1 MDNTIDSLQIE
12 IESNFK
18 SADNGIN
25 KLKNSIKKLVE
36 INENLASMNSNSSI
50 KIRELASSLEK
61 LKRAGDGIGELANQ
75 LKSLSKLNLDNLSK
89 GPERAA
95 KLADAIKKTQEK
107 DTTFDDK
114 EIQIE
119 ARIDTEQVQGKLSG
133 LASFLSPVAEK
144 FKWLGSLGSSVF
156 YTIGSDGEKE
166 FTKLG
171 SACNS
176 ALNGLKTR
184 FSSLRNLLK
193 GVFTDAA
200 KLDKLLLKG
209 LSNSFGKASKKAG
222 SFMKSIGRIAVYR
235 AIRMALSAIANGLK
249 EGVKNLYSYSQVAG
263 TKFAPS
269 MDKIATSTQYL
280 KNSLGAMAAPLINSL
295 APAID
300 MIVDKLVGLINMF
313 NQLFARLTGA
323 STWTKAV
330 KGQKKFA
337 AAAGGSAKAVK
348 SLTMGFDEL
357 NILSKDSGGGGGGA
371 AADVANMFE
380 EMKVDPDF
388 MKDIDFNQ
396 IGVDFAKK
404 LNEAM
409 SHVNGEE
416 LGRKLGTA
424 LSNAFE
430 TMRGFVDTFDWQG
443 LGQLIADNVNG
454 IIYTFD
460 LTNAVLALQ
469 GACFGLL
476 DTLST
481 IIGGIDWNQLG
492 RDLANAIGSIDLK
505 ELGGKIGTLLSNTA
519 KAALDAILGIFS
531 TNGIGNLISGILPGL
546 MNIVCS
552 IEWGQ
557 IVIRIGMLI
566 VEAIPQVVDIVL
578 GALQSIPDAL
588 GTFFHSIGM
597 DGIGDFFDG
606 IAEKIKG
613 AREWLNTNVIEPL
626 GDFFQ
631 DLLNGRFKDI
641 HWNEVFSSFIEF
653 ILNIPTWI
661 LKEAGELFT
670 GMGKIFEDLGL
681 GCIGGLFKG
690 IGDALKNVGTWLK
703 EHLVDPVV
711 NWVKD
716 LFGIHSPST
725 VFMEI
730 GGWLIQGLFKGISD
744 IWHTITDFFGT
755 AWENLKK
762 GFEDTWNGI
771 KKKTTEIWNGIKD
784 GITKTWDNVKTKA
797 KETWDN
803 MKKKIGDTW
812 ENVKTKTSTVWKNI
826 KTDVG
831 KVWDGFKTKVKD
843 TWDNMKKK
851 IGDTWENVK
860 KTTGEKWG
868 NVKDSLSKTWD
879 YLKEH
884 GDDFTGKIKGFVT
897 DSWENIKKTTS
908 EKWDNVKTTVK
919 GVWDDMTTN
928 SDTTFSTLKD
938 TICGAWNGIHDH
950 ISGVVS
956 GIGGFFSDLVG
967 NITDGVRNIS
977 RGFDDMTRDADRA
990 AKNINNSFNRV
1001 NSGGGR
1007 PRGNF
1012 RGWSRPT
1019 AYASGGYPKT
1029 GELFLAREAGAEMVG
1044 SIGGR
1049 TAVANNDQIVAGI
1062 YQGVLAA
1069 MNNSNKGNTDFD
1081 VKVYLDGKQVTSAVE
1096 KRQRERGANIYGGGV
1111 LNGV

>member
-1 MDNTIDSLQIE
+1 MENTIDSLQIE

-36 INENLASMNSNSSI
+36 INENLANMNSNSSI

-75 LKSLSKLNLDNLSK
+75 LKSLSKINLDNLSK
-89 GPERAA
+89 KPTKVAELGNMAKDAVANDTKEQVVDVKANVDTETINS
-95 KLADAIKKTQEK
+95 KLA
-107 DTTFDDK
+107 
-114 EIQIE
+114 
-119 ARIDTEQVQGKLSG
+119 G
-133 LASFLSPVAEK
+133 LASK
-144 FKWLGSLGSSVF
+144 FQPIISKFSELGGVGASVF
-156 YTIGSDGEKE
+156 G
-166 FTKLG
+166 KLG
-171 SACNS
+171 VIGGVAFTTL
-176 ALNGLKTR
+176 ATTGKVAVKGLV
-184 FSSLRNLLK
+184 LEIK
-193 GVFTDAA
+193 GIYAA
-200 KLDKLLLKG
+200 IKYTLKG
-209 LSNSFGKASKKAG
+209 LKALSSFIKTAFNKTFGQATKG
-222 SFMKSIGRIAVYR
+222 MGRFVKSMARIAMYR
-235 AIRMALSAIANGLK
+235 AVRAALSAISNGIK
-249 EGVKNLYSYSQVAG
+249 EGVKNLYAYSQAAG

-269 MDKIATSTQYL
+269 LDKISSSFQYL
-280 KNSLGAMAAPLINSL
+280 KNSLGAMAAPLINAI

-300 MIVDKLVGLINMF
+300 MLVDKFVGLINII

-380 EMKVDPDF
+380 EVKLDPNF
-388 MKDIDFNQ
+388 MKDIDFTQ
-396 IGVDFAKK
+396 IGIDFANK
-404 LNEAM
+404 LN
-409 SHVNGEE
+409 
-416 LGRKLGTA
+416 TA
-424 LSNAFE
+424 LDNFDAKGVGEKVASVLNKAFE
-430 TMRGFVDTFDWQG
+430 VARGFVDTFNWSELGEKMADGLNGFAEVINATNVGETIAVSLNGVVDTISGFIDNLEWDTWGSKIADGINGFADKFDFQN
-443 LGQLIADNVNG
+443 LGQTLIDGLTGMLEMAGTALGEVKW
-454 IIYTFD
+454 FD
-460 LTNAVLALQ
+460 
-469 GACFGLL
+469 
-476 DTLST
+476 
-481 IIGGIDWNQLG
+481 IGEKLG
-492 RDLANAIGSIDLK
+492 KAIGSLNFD
-505 ELGGKIGTLLSNTA
+505 ELGSK
-519 KAALDAILGIFS
+519 
-531 TNGIGNLISGILPGL
+531 
-546 MNIVCS
+546 
-552 IEWGQ
+552 
-557 IVIRIGMLI
+557 
-566 VEAIPQVVDIVL
+566 
-578 GALQSIPDAL
+578 L
-588 GTFFHSIGM
+588 GTFINNALDTALKLAAGFLTSEKLAELPKNIFTGLGNIIANIKWGDLIM
-597 DGIGDFFDG
+597 KAVGIMVLTVVRIPELLLSAIEGLSLGLAEIFKALGLDGVAGFFEG
-606 IAEKIKG
+606 IAEKIKD
-613 AREWLNTNVIEPL
+613 AR
-626 GDFFQ
+626 
-631 DLLNGRFKDI
+631 
-641 HWNEVFSSFIEF
+641 
-653 ILNIPTWI
+653 
-661 LKEAGELFT
+661 
-670 GMGKIFEDLGL
+670 
-681 GCIGGLFKG
+681 
-690 IGDALKNVGTWLK
+690 TWLK

-730 GGWLIQGLFKGISD
+730 GTFLIEGLLKGISE
-744 IWHTITDFFGT
+744 IWKNITEFFGK
-755 AWENLKK
+755 AWEGLKK

-784 GITKTWDNVKTKA
+784 GITKTWDNIKKKA

-812 ENVKTKTSTVWKNI
+812 ENVKTKTSTVWKNV
-826 KTDVG
+826 KTDLG

-851 IGDTWENVK
+851 VGDTWENIK
-860 KTTGEKWG
+860 KSTGEKWG
-868 NVKDSLSKTWD
+868 DVKDSLSKTWD

-897 DSWENIKKTTS
+897 DSWENIKKTSGETW
-908 EKWDNVKTTVK
+908 EGVKSTVK
-919 GVWDDMTTN
+919 GVWDEMTNN
-928 SDTTFSTLKD
+928 SDTIFSGLKT
-938 TICGAWNGIHDH
+938 TICDAWSGIHDH

-967 NITDGVRNIS
+967 NITSGVKDIS
-977 RGFDDMTRDADRA
+977 RGFDDMSRDADRA
-990 AKNINNSFNRV
+990 AKNV
-1001 NSGGGR
+1001 NSAFNKVNTGNRGR
-1007 PRGNF
+1007 SNTI
-1012 RGWSRPT
+1012 RGWNNPT
-1019 AYASGGYPKT
+1019 PYASGGYPKT

>member
-25 KLKNSIKKLVE
+25 KLKNSIKKLVA
-36 INENLASMNSNSSI
+36 INESLANMNSNSSV
-50 KIRELASSLEK
+50 KIRELATSLEK
-61 LKRAGDGIGELANQ
+61 LKAAGDGIGELANQ
-75 LKSLSKLNLDNLSK
+75 LKSLSKINLDNLSK
-89 GPERAA
+89 KPTKVAELGNIAKDAVANDTKEQVIDVKANVDTETINSKLAGVASKFQPIISKFIELGSVGTSVFGRLGGIGSGAFTALATTGKIAVKGLVLEMKGIYIAA
-95 KLADAIKKTQEK
+95 KYA
-107 DTTFDDK
+107 
-114 EIQIE
+114 
-119 ARIDTEQVQGKLSG
+119 
-133 LASFLSPVAEK
+133 
-144 FKWLGSLGSSVF
+144 
-156 YTIGSDGEKE
+156 
-166 FTKLG
+166 
-171 SACNS
+171 
-176 ALNGLKTR
+176 
-184 FSSLRNLLK
+184 
-193 GVFTDAA
+193 
-200 KLDKLLLKG
+200 LKG
-209 LSNSFGKASKKAG
+209 LKALSSFFKTAFNKTLGGATKG
-222 SFMKSIGRIAVYR
+222 VGRFIKSVARIGMYR
-235 AIRMALSAIANGLK
+235 AVRAALSAITNGIK
-249 EGVKNLYSYSQVAG
+249 EGVKNLYAYSQAAG

-269 MDKIATSTQYL
+269 LDKISSSFQYL
-280 KNSLGAMAAPLINSL
+280 KNSLGAMAAPLINAI

-300 MIVDKLVGLINMF
+300 MLVDKFVGLINII

-337 AAAGGSAKAVK
+337 EAAGGSSKAVK

-371 AADVANMFE
+371 AANMKDMFE
-380 EMKVDPDF
+380 EVKLDPNF
-388 MKDIDFNQ
+388 MKDIDFTQ
-396 IGVDFAKK
+396 IGVDFANK
-404 LNEAM
+404 LN
-409 SHVNGEE
+409 
-416 LGRKLGTA
+416 TA
-424 LSNAFE
+424 LDNFDAKGIGEKVASVLNKGFE
-430 TMRGFVDTFDWQG
+430 VARGFVDTFNWSELGEKMADGLNGFAEVINATNIGETIAISLNGVVDTISGFIDNLEWETWGSKIADGINGFADKFDFQN
-443 LGQLIADNVNG
+443 LGQTLING
-454 IIYTFD
+454 
-460 LTNAVLALQ
+460 LT
-469 GACFGLL
+469 
-476 DTLST
+476 
-481 IIGGIDWNQLG
+481 
-492 RDLANAIGSIDLK
+492 
-505 ELGGKIGTLLSNTA
+505 
-519 KAALDAILGIFS
+519 
-531 TNGIGNLISGILPGL
+531 
-546 MNIVCS
+546 
-552 IEWGQ
+552 
-557 IVIRIGMLI
+557 GMLETAGTTLDE
-566 VEAIPQVVDIVL
+566 VKWFDIGEKL
-578 GALQSIPDAL
+578 GNALGSLDFNDFGTKL
-588 GTFFHSIGM
+588 GTFINNAVDTALKLAAGFLTSEKLAELPKNIFTGLGNVIANIKWGDLIM
-597 DGIGDFFDG
+597 KAVGIMAATVVKIPELLLSAIEGLSLGLAEIFKSLGLDGVAGFFEG
-606 IAEKIKG
+606 IAEKIKD
-613 AREWLNTNVIEPL
+613 AR
-626 GDFFQ
+626 
-631 DLLNGRFKDI
+631 
-641 HWNEVFSSFIEF
+641 
-653 ILNIPTWI
+653 
-661 LKEAGELFT
+661 
-670 GMGKIFEDLGL
+670 
-681 GCIGGLFKG
+681 
-690 IGDALKNVGTWLK
+690 TWLK

-730 GGWLIQGLFKGISD
+730 GTFLIEGLLKGISE
-744 IWHTITDFFGT
+744 IWKNITEFFGK
-755 AWENLKK
+755 AWEGLKK

-784 GITKTWDNVKTKA
+784 GITKTWDNIKTKA

-812 ENVKTKTSTVWKNI
+812 ENVKTKTSTVWKNV

-897 DSWENIKKTTS
+897 DSWENIKKTSGETW
-908 EKWDNVKTTVK
+908 EGVKSTVK
-919 GVWDDMTTN
+919 GVWDEMTNN
-928 SDTTFSTLKD
+928 SDTIFSGLKT
-938 TICGAWNGIHDH
+938 TICDAWSGIGEH
-950 ISGVVS
+950 ISDVVN

-967 NITDGVRNIS
+967 NITSGVKDIS

-990 AKNINNSFNRV
+990 ARNINNSFNKV
-1001 NSGGGR
+1001 NTGNRGR
-1007 PRGNF
+1007 SNSI
-1012 RGWSRPT
+1012 RGWNAPT

-1111 LNGV
+1111 LNGI

>member
-36 INENLASMNSNSSI
+36 INENLANMNSNSSI

-61 LKRAGDGIGELANQ
+61 LKSAGDGIGELANQ

-89 GPERAA
+89 GPEKAA
-95 KLADAIKKTQEK
+95 KLADAIKKTQDE
-107 DTTFDDK
+107 TFKNGTVDIKAD
-114 EIQIE
+114 
-119 ARIDTEQVQGKLSG
+119 IDTERVQGKLSRLG
-133 LASFLSPVAEK
+133 VFLSPLASK
-144 FKWLGSLGSSVF
+144 FSWLGNIASSIF
-156 YTIGSDGEKE
+156 YKVNADGEKE

-171 SACNS
+171 NTCNKVLTGIKNRYGS
-176 ALNGLKTR
+176 LGRTVKTTLKDMIKL
-184 FSSLRNLLK
+184 SLFAGK
-193 GVFTDAA
+193 VASKPFT
-200 KLDKLLLKG
+200 KIGKG
-209 LSNSFGKASKKAG
+209 LGEMHKKAG
-222 SFMKSIGRIAVYR
+222 AFMKSIGRIAMYR
-235 AIRMALSAIANGLK
+235 AIRAALSAITNGIK
-249 EGVKNLYSYSQVAG
+249 EGTKNLYAYSQAAG
-263 TKFAPS
+263 TRFAPS
-269 MDKIATSTQYL
+269 LDKISSSFQYL

-300 MIVDKLVGLINMF
+300 LIIDKLVALINMF

-337 AAAGGSAKAVK
+337 AAAGGSAKAIK
-348 SLTMGFDEL
+348 TLTMGFDEL
-357 NILSKDSGGGGGGA
+357 NILSKDSGGGGGAG
-371 AADVANMFE
+371 ADVANMFE
-380 EMKVDPDF
+380 EVKLDPNF
-388 MKDIDFNQ
+388 MKDIDFTQ
-396 IGVDFAKK
+396 IGVDFANK
-404 LNEAM
+404 LN
-409 SHVNGEE
+409 
-416 LGRKLGTA
+416 TA
-424 LSNAFE
+424 LDKFDAKGIGKKIASVLNDGFE
-430 TMRGFVDTFDWQG
+430 VARGFVDTFNWTELGKKMADGINGFNEIINATNIGETLAITLNGVVDTIGGFVDNLEWDTWG
-443 LGQLIADNVNG
+443 SKIADGINGFADEFDFAELGQTLI
-454 IIYTFD
+454 
-460 LTNAVLALQ
+460 NAM
-469 GACFGLL
+469 
-476 DTLST
+476 T
-481 IIGGIDWNQLG
+481 
-492 RDLANAIGSIDLK
+492 
-505 ELGGKIGTLLSNTA
+505 
-519 KAALDAILGIFS
+519 
-531 TNGIGNLISGILPGL
+531 
-546 MNIVCS
+546 
-552 IEWGQ
+552 
-557 IVIRIGMLI
+557 GMLEM
-566 VEAIPQVVDIVL
+566 VSTTLDEVKWFDIGQKL
-578 GALQSIPDAL
+578 TDAL
-588 GTFFHSIGM
+588 GTLDFNDFGTKLGTFINNAVDAALNFVAGGLTSDKLAEIPKNIFTGLGNVIAAIKWGDLIMKAVGIMVTAVVRIPELLLSAIEGLNLGLAEIFKSLGLDGVAGFFE
-597 DGIGDFFDG
+597 G
-606 IAEKIKG
+606 IAEKIKD
-613 AREWLNTNVIEPL
+613 AR
-626 GDFFQ
+626 
-631 DLLNGRFKDI
+631 
-641 HWNEVFSSFIEF
+641 
-653 ILNIPTWI
+653 
-661 LKEAGELFT
+661 
-670 GMGKIFEDLGL
+670 
-681 GCIGGLFKG
+681 
-690 IGDALKNVGTWLK
+690 TWLK

-725 VFMEI
+725 VFAEI
-730 GGWLIQGLFKGISD
+730 GTDLINGLFKGISD
-744 IWHTITDFFGT
+744 IWHIITDFFGT

-784 GITKTWDNVKTKA
+784 GITKTWDNIKTKA

-860 KTTGEKWG
+860 KTTGEKWS

-977 RGFDDMTRDADRA
+977 RGFDDMSRDADRA

-1007 PRGNF
+1007 PGGNF

>member
-36 INENLASMNSNSSI
+36 INENLANMNSNSSV

-61 LKRAGDGIGELANQ
+61 LKSAGDGIGELANQ

-89 GPERAA
+89 KPTKVAELGNMAKDAVANDTKEQVIDIKANVDTETINS
-95 KLADAIKKTQEK
+95 KLAGVASKFQPIISKFIELSGVGTSVFSKLGVIGGSAFTVLATTGKIAVKGLVLEIKGIYAAIKH
-107 DTTFDDK
+107 
-114 EIQIE
+114 
-119 ARIDTEQVQGKLSG
+119 A
-133 LASFLSPVAEK
+133 
-144 FKWLGSLGSSVF
+144 
-156 YTIGSDGEKE
+156 
-166 FTKLG
+166 
-171 SACNS
+171 
-176 ALNGLKTR
+176 
-184 FSSLRNLLK
+184 
-193 GVFTDAA
+193 
-200 KLDKLLLKG
+200 LKG
-209 LSNSFGKASKKAG
+209 LKALSSFFKTAFNKTLGGATKG
-222 SFMKSIGRIAVYR
+222 VGRFIKSVARIGMYR
-235 AIRMALSAIANGLK
+235 AIRAALSAISNGIK
-249 EGVKNLYSYSQVAG
+249 EGVKNLYAYSQAAG

-269 MDKIATSTQYL
+269 LDKISSSFQYL
-280 KNSLGAMAAPLINSL
+280 KNSLGAMAAPLINAI

-300 MIVDKLVGLINMF
+300 MLVDKFVGLINII

-357 NILSKDSGGGGGGA
+357 NILSKDSGGGGGGV

-380 EMKVDPDF
+380 EVKLDPNF
-388 MKDIDFNQ
+388 MKDIDFTQ
-396 IGVDFAKK
+396 IGIDFANK
-404 LNEAM
+404 LN
-409 SHVNGEE
+409 
-416 LGRKLGTA
+416 TA
-424 LSNAFE
+424 LDNFDAKGVGEKVASVLNNAFE
-430 TMRGFVDTFDWQG
+430 VARGFVDTFNWSE
-443 LGQLIADNVNG
+443 LGNKIADGLNGFIEVINATNIGETIANTLNGAVDVVRGFVDTLNWTDLGNKIADGING
-454 IIYTFD
+454 IVDNFD
-460 LTNAVLALQ
+460 LTN
-469 GACFGLL
+469 FGQ
-476 DTLST
+476 T
-481 IIGGIDWNQLG
+481 IINSITGVIEMINTT
-492 RDLANAIGSIDLK
+492 LANVKFFDIGK
-505 ELGGKIGTLLSNTA
+505 
-519 KAALDAILGIFS
+519 
-531 TNGIGNLISGILPGL
+531 NLI
-546 MNIVCS
+546 
-552 IEWGQ
+552 
-557 IVIRIGMLI
+557 
-566 VEAIPQVVDIVL
+566 
-578 GALQSIPDAL
+578 DAL
-588 GTFFHSIGM
+588 GSLDFNDFGTKLGTFINNAVDAALNFVAGGLTSDKLAEIPKNIFTGLGNIIANIKWGDLIM
-597 DGIGDFFDG
+597 KAVGIMVLTVVRIPELLLSAIEGLSLGLAEIFKALGLDGVAGFFEG
-606 IAEKIKG
+606 IAEKIKD
-613 AREWLNTNVIEPL
+613 AR
-626 GDFFQ
+626 
-631 DLLNGRFKDI
+631 
-641 HWNEVFSSFIEF
+641 
-653 ILNIPTWI
+653 
-661 LKEAGELFT
+661 
-670 GMGKIFEDLGL
+670 
-681 GCIGGLFKG
+681 
-690 IGDALKNVGTWLK
+690 TWLK

-730 GGWLIQGLFKGISD
+730 GTFLIEGLLKGISE
-744 IWHTITDFFGT
+744 IWKNITEFFGK
-755 AWENLKK
+755 AWEGLKK

-784 GITKTWDNVKTKA
+784 GITKTWDNIKKKA

-812 ENVKTKTSTVWKNI
+812 ENVKTKTSTVWKNV
-826 KTDVG
+826 KTDLG

-851 IGDTWENVK
+851 VGDTWENIK
-860 KTTGEKWG
+860 KSTGEKWG
-868 NVKDSLSKTWD
+868 DMKDSLSKTWD

-897 DSWENIKKTTS
+897 DSWENIKKTSGETW
-908 EKWDNVKTTVK
+908 EGVKSTVK
-919 GVWDDMTTN
+919 GVWDEMTNN
-928 SDTTFSTLKD
+928 SDTIFTNLKS
-938 TICGAWNGIHDH
+938 TICDAWSGIHDH
-950 ISGVVS
+950 ISGVVN

-967 NITDGVRNIS
+967 NITSGVKDIS

-990 AKNINNSFNRV
+990 ARNINNSFNKV
-1001 NSGGGR
+1001 NAGGR
-1007 PRGNF
+1007 GRSNGI
-1012 RGWSRPT
+1012 RGWNAPT

-1029 GELFLAREAGAEMVG
+1029 GELFLARETGAEMVG

-1111 LNGV
+1111 LNGI

>member
-1 MDNTIDSLQIE
+1 MENTIDSLQIE

-36 INENLASMNSNSSI
+36 INENLANMNSNSSI
-50 KIRELASSLEK
+50 KIKELASSLEK

-75 LKSLSKLNLDNLSK
+75 LKSLSKINLDNLSK
-89 GPERAA
+89 KPTKVAELGNMAKDAVANDTKEQVVDVKANVDTETINS
-95 KLADAIKKTQEK
+95 KLA
-107 DTTFDDK
+107 
-114 EIQIE
+114 
-119 ARIDTEQVQGKLSG
+119 G
-133 LASFLSPVAEK
+133 LASK
-144 FKWLGSLGSSVF
+144 FQPIISKFSELGGVGASVF
-156 YTIGSDGEKE
+156 G
-166 FTKLG
+166 KLG
-171 SACNS
+171 VIGGVAFTTL
-176 ALNGLKTR
+176 ATTGKVAVKGLV
-184 FSSLRNLLK
+184 LEIK
-193 GVFTDAA
+193 GIYAA
-200 KLDKLLLKG
+200 IKYTLKG
-209 LSNSFGKASKKAG
+209 LKALSSFIKTAFNKTFGQATKG
-222 SFMKSIGRIAVYR
+222 MGRFVKSMARIAMYR
-235 AIRMALSAIANGLK
+235 AVRAALSAISNGIK
-249 EGVKNLYSYSQVAG
+249 EGVKNLYAYSQAAG

-269 MDKIATSTQYL
+269 LDKISSSFQYL
-280 KNSLGAMAAPLINSL
+280 KNSLGAMAAPLINAI

-300 MIVDKLVGLINMF
+300 MLVDKFVGLINII

-380 EMKVDPDF
+380 EVKLDPNF
-388 MKDIDFNQ
+388 MKDIDFTQ
-396 IGVDFAKK
+396 IGIDFANK
-404 LNEAM
+404 LN
-409 SHVNGEE
+409 
-416 LGRKLGTA
+416 TA
-424 LSNAFE
+424 LDNFDAKGVGEKVASVLNKAFE
-430 TMRGFVDTFDWQG
+430 VARGFVDTFNWSELGEKMADGLNGFAEVINATNVGETIAVSLNGVVDTISGFIDNLEWDTWGSKIADGINGFADKFDFQN
-443 LGQLIADNVNG
+443 LGQTLIDGLTGMLEMAGTALGEVKW
-454 IIYTFD
+454 FD
-460 LTNAVLALQ
+460 
-469 GACFGLL
+469 
-476 DTLST
+476 
-481 IIGGIDWNQLG
+481 IGEKLG
-492 RDLANAIGSIDLK
+492 NAIGSLNFD
-505 ELGGKIGTLLSNTA
+505 ELGSK
-519 KAALDAILGIFS
+519 
-531 TNGIGNLISGILPGL
+531 
-546 MNIVCS
+546 
-552 IEWGQ
+552 
-557 IVIRIGMLI
+557 
-566 VEAIPQVVDIVL
+566 
-578 GALQSIPDAL
+578 L
-588 GTFFHSIGM
+588 GTFINNALDTALKLAAGFLTSEKLAELPKNIFTGLGNIIANIKWGDLIM
-597 DGIGDFFDG
+597 KAVGIMVLTVVRIPELLLSAIEGLSLGLAEIFKALGLDGVAGFFEG
-606 IAEKIKG
+606 IAEKIKD
-613 AREWLNTNVIEPL
+613 AR
-626 GDFFQ
+626 
-631 DLLNGRFKDI
+631 
-641 HWNEVFSSFIEF
+641 
-653 ILNIPTWI
+653 
-661 LKEAGELFT
+661 
-670 GMGKIFEDLGL
+670 
-681 GCIGGLFKG
+681 
-690 IGDALKNVGTWLK
+690 TWLK

-730 GGWLIQGLFKGISD
+730 GTFLIEGLLKGISE
-744 IWHTITDFFGT
+744 IWKNITEFFGK
-755 AWENLKK
+755 AWEGLKK

-784 GITKTWDNVKTKA
+784 GITKTWDNIKKKA

-812 ENVKTKTSTVWKNI
+812 ENVKTKTSTVWKNV
-826 KTDVG
+826 KTDLG

-851 IGDTWENVK
+851 VGDTWENIK
-860 KTTGEKWG
+860 KSTGEKWG
-868 NVKDSLSKTWD
+868 DVKDSLSKTWD

-897 DSWENIKKTTS
+897 DSWENIKKTSGETW
-908 EKWDNVKTTVK
+908 EGVKSTVK
-919 GVWDDMTTN
+919 GVWDEMTNN
-928 SDTTFSTLKD
+928 SDTIFSGLKT
-938 TICGAWNGIHDH
+938 TICDAWSGIHDH

-967 NITDGVRNIS
+967 NITSGVKDIS
-977 RGFDDMTRDADRA
+977 RGFDDMSRDADRA
-990 AKNINNSFNRV
+990 AKNV
-1001 NSGGGR
+1001 NSAFNKVNAGGR
-1007 PRGNF
+1007 GRSNGI
-1012 RGWSRPT
+1012 RGWNAPT

-1111 LNGV
+1111 LNGI